1 MASSSEWR
9 TNAERVLAYLRSNPK
24 PLSAYEILAG
34 LRAEGVT
41 APTTVY
47 RALDKLLA
55 DGRVHRIASLNAWTV
70 CCDPHHSATAV
81 FEICDACGATTEHVD
96 VHLTRGIAA
105 LTARTG
111 FTPNHSVIEVHGQCG
126 DCHAETAAS

>member
-1 MASSSEWR
+1 M
-9 TNAERVLAYLRSNPK
+9 LAYLRSQHK
-24 PLSAYEILAG
+24 PLSAYDILAG

-55 DGRVHRIASLNAWTV
+55 DGRIHRIESLNAWTV
-70 CCDPHHSATAV
+70 CCDPHHGETAV

-96 VHLTRGIAA
+96 EHLTLGIAA
-105 LTARTG
+105 LSERTG
-111 FTPNHSVIEVHGQCG
+111 FRPDRSVIEVHGRCV
-126 DCHAETAAS
+126 DCHADGAVS